1 MTYQWSWL
9 ANLLYFCFFPLFF
22 FYHLFIA
29 LGLMPPILGGGIA
42 VFGIAGF
49 VFAVLS
55 VFTWLPQT
63 LKGDKLTA
71 LLWYAFLMLC
81 LGYSVY
87 FLVAGGEAYRN
98 TAATQSL
105 QAFVL
110 ILAMFFVGYF
120 TDFSKPFF
128 SIFLI
133 FALLSMFVFLII
145 YSLFSGN
152 IMFYAR
158 EFFHADDGV
167 ATYQGFA
174 RSALLTLLPLIAMS
188 RSTGYQVLIIIV
200 GTYVLFV
207 LGARS
212 EFFSYLLWLCCFC
225 LLFMAR
231 SRGFLIAGL
240 AGTVVVL
247 LGLGSV
253 WDTLTASRQLEVTN
267 LSESTSWVARQELF
281 LSTLSIVDSA
291 PVFGDFGA
299 HIREGGHAGAYSHN
313 ALSAWVNYGGVGFV
327 LYLLSIVSAF
337 LISTLAVLR
346 SDRSPEQADRR
357 VAFSMMFIV
366 LLLVIVSKPVF
377 WPLTGLAMGLY
388 FKSIKPVGI
397 ASG

>member
-1 MTYQWSWL
+1 MTHQWSWL
-9 ANLLYFCFFPLFF
+9 ANLLYFCSFPFFF

-29 LGLMPPILGGGIA
+29 LGLIPPILGGGIA

-49 VFAVLS
+49 IFAVLS
-55 VFTWLPQT
+55 VLIWLPQT

-71 LLWYAFLMLC
+71 LFWYAFLMLC
-81 LGYSVY
+81 LGYSLY
-87 FLVAGGEAYRN
+87 FLIAGGEEYRHM
-98 TAATQSL
+98 AAMQSL

-120 TDFSKPFF
+120 SDFSKPFF
-128 SIFLI
+128 SNLLLC
-133 FALLSMFVFLII
+133 ALLSMFVFLVI

-152 IMFYAR
+152 MMFYAR
-158 EFFHADDGV
+158 EFFHADEGV

-188 RSTGYQVLIIIV
+188 RSKVFQTLIILL

-231 SRGFLIAGL
+231 SRGALIAGL
-240 AGTVVVL
+240 AGSIVLL
-247 LGLGSV
+247 LGLSAV

-267 LSESTSWVARQELF
+267 LSESTSWVARQQLF
-281 LSTLSIVDSA
+281 LSTLSIVDNA
-291 PVFGDFGA
+291 PALGDFGA

-313 ALSAWVNYGGVGFV
+313 ALSAWVNYGGFGFV
-327 LYLLSIVSAF
+327 FYLLSIVSAF
-337 LISTLAVLR
+337 LISTLAALR
-346 SDRSPEQADRR
+346 SDQNPEWGDRR
-357 VAFSMMFIV
+357 IAFSMMFIV
-366 LLLVIVSKPVF
+366 LLLIVVSKPVF

-388 FKSIKPVGI
+388 FKSVN
-397 ASG
+397 SGSSFSR